1 MLLLSTSLA
10 VSDSYSS
17 SSIRSYSCLIMK
29 VSVVCKR
36 RLPTVNM
43 DEVDDEG
50 ISLLQQQLRE
60 KELRLT
66 DVQLEALSSAHRL
79 QQMQDAMKRLRVST
93 TALTIHV

>member
-1 MLLLSTSLA
+1 
-10 VSDSYSS
+10 
-17 SSIRSYSCLIMK
+17 MK